1 MSGQLGQCW
10 YFMNTASEA
19 LSLLFREIKHTQFQM
34 MLWGKEGL
42 CISLCKSPVLGSRT
56 LEVCQLSKQTL
67 LELLRCWIVPGLFS
81 VGKGRFSSQKCQNL
95 STEYLL
101 YCSCIFL
108 WEKKKLHKP
117 HIWLIQNNY
126 INIVII
132 QSDISIMIT
141 VQMFYRQMPR
151 YSEFEERMTPA
162 EGHSK

>member
-1 MSGQLGQCW
+1 MSGQLRQCW

-19 LSLLFREIKHTQFQM
+19 LRLLFREIKHTQFQM

-81 VGKGRFSSQKCQNL
+81 VRKGRFSSQKCQNL

-108 WEKKKLHKP
+108 WEKKKATQTLYLAYTKQLHKYSNYTKW
-117 HIWLIQNNY
+117 HFNNDHCTNVLQADAK
-126 INIVII
+126 IFWVWRKDDTSWGS
-132 QSDISIMIT
+132 Q
-141 VQMFYRQMPR
+141 
-151 YSEFEERMTPA
+151 
-162 EGHSK
+162 